1 MSDNKYQKCPICQ
14 SPSTIIGLPD
24 GGDGDTVNCFRC
36 GNYEI
41 AGSAETEEKD
51 FNNIQ
56 IANISGWIRESQGV
70 QITTRTLERFT
81 KLITPNI
88 IDKSIKLLKHIAKEI
103 PTPGQWIQIDFQSI
117 SDLKTLEENTD
128 YPEQVFE
135 KLKKSLPFLS
145 ITWALDSSEL
155 RYIINDYLIKEQGYL
170 NGANRYQITPKGW
183 AYLDSLKY
191 KTVDSQIAFIAMWFD
206 KKMNYLYE
214 YLESAVHKAG
224 YEPKRVDKVEHVN
237 RVDDE
242 IIALIRQ
249 SKFIVADFTGQR
261 GGVYFESGFAH
272 GFNIP
277 VIWLCN
283 SEEEKKLHFDTN
295 HFNYIFWD
303 KENLNILQTKLTK
316 RIIHILGKG
325 TYNPNN
331 L

>member
-1 MSDNKYQKCPICQ
+1 MIDKKYQKCPICQ

-24 GGDGDTVNCFRC
+24 GRDGDTVDCFRC
-36 GNYEI
+36 GTFNI
-41 AGSAETEEKD
+41 SRTALTTKKQ

-56 IANISGWIRESQGV
+56 IANISGWLRKNQNYFIYDSHWK
-70 QITTRTLERFT
+70 
-81 KLITPNI
+81 KLAKL
-88 IDKSIKLLKHIAKEI
+88 KSPTIGEKAIKLLKYIANERPI
-103 PTPGQWIQIDFQSI
+103 PGQWMQIDFQSI
-117 SDLKTLEENTD
+117 YSMETLNENTE
-128 YPEQVFE
+128 YPSEVFE
-135 KLKKSLPFLS
+135 KLGKSLPFLA
-145 ITWALDSSEL
+145 ITHAGDGNEL
-155 RYIINDYLIKEQGYL
+155 KYIINDYLIEEQGYL
-170 NGANRYQITPKGW
+170 IGEKRYKITPKGW

-272 GFNIP
+272 GFNIR
-277 VIWLCN
+277 VIW
-283 SEEEKKLHFDTN
+283 
-295 HFNYIFWD
+295 
-303 KENLNILQTKLTK
+303 
-316 RIIHILGKG
+316 
-325 TYNPNN
+325 
-331 L
+331 